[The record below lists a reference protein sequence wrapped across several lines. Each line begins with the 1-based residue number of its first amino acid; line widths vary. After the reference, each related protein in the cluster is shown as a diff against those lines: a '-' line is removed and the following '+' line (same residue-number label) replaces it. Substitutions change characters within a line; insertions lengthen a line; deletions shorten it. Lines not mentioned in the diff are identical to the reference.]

1 LFFRAHILNSIS
13 PSVLEDIPDGLMQV
27 DAKGRIGWIGPY
39 EPLASRCA
47 DEPLEDLRPLWI
59 LPGMV
64 DLHVHLP
71 QHEAVAMDGLELL
84 PWLETF
90 IFPAEARFADA
101 DVARRAAVRFFRG
114 LLYRGTT
121 TAVIYTTV
129 HEAATDAA
137 FREAERVG
145 IRAVIGKVMMDR
157 HAPTSLQED
166 TVASLAQSEALCQTW
181 HGRDHGRLLYAFTPR
196 FAPTCSA
203 ELMRGVGVLA
213 EKYGAYVQTHLSE
226 NLQELDWVKA
236 LFPEAGSYTDVY
248 RRMGML
254 GPRTLLAHGIH
265 LDPHERTL
273 IRESGATIVHCPR
286 SNAFLKS
293 GIMPLRRWLEEG
305 LCLGLGTDVGAGPSL
320 SMWAEAAFACT
331 ASKLRWSENQHLA
344 DRLQRMELLGEAQR
358 AEVLRALALSAGV
371 PVDPVHAFHLA
382 TLGGAR
388 ALGLED
394 RIGSL
399 ATGKEADF
407 VVVDPRSVDPAE
419 SRGGEPPERT
429 LSRMLY
435 REHPGMVRATYIRG
449 RRCFAADS

>member
-1 LFFRAHILNSIS
+1 
-13 PSVLEDIPDGLMQV
+13 
-27 DAKGRIGWIGPY
+27 
-39 EPLASRCA
+39 
-47 DEPLEDLRPLWI
+47 
-59 LPGMV
+59 
-64 DLHVHLP
+64 
-71 QHEAVAMDGLELL
+71 
-84 PWLETF
+84 
-90 IFPAEARFADA
+90 
-101 DVARRAAVRFFRG
+101 
-114 LLYRGTT
+114 
-121 TAVIYTTV
+121 
-129 HEAATDAA
+129 
-137 FREAERVG
+137 
-145 IRAVIGKVMMDR
+145 
-157 HAPTSLQED
+157 
-166 TVASLAQSEALCQTW
+166 
-181 HGRDHGRLLYAFTPR
+181 
-196 FAPTCSA
+196 
-203 ELMRGVGVLA
+203 
-213 EKYGAYVQTHLSE
+213 
-226 NLQELDWVKA
+226 
-236 LFPEAGSYTDVY
+236 
-248 RRMGML
+248 
-254 GPRTLLAHGIH
+254 

-419 SRGGEPPERT
+419 SRGAEPPERT